1 MVVEKQQNKKFES
14 IKVFEFFIIYNMY
27 VLLYFEYLIFLNNG

>member
-14 IKVFEFFIIYNMY
+14 IKVFEFFIIYNMC
-27 VLLYFEYLIFLNNG
+27 FDIF